1 MKTLPDYPCSA
12 LRAVR
17 ARVRAERRAEL
28 IDAAESA
35 CTALLGMCC
44 LILWFAR

>member
-1 MKTLPDYPCSA
+1 MTLTDYPESA

-17 ARVRAERRAEL
+17 ARVLAERRADL

-35 CTALLGMCC
+35 CAALLGMC
-44 LILWFAR
+44 LVILWLVR